1 MKNLISS
8 KVIFIIG
15 TRPEAIKLAP
25 LILKFNSNKKI
36 KTFVF
41 LTGQHGEMVTKVLE
55 IFKIKPDYN
64 LNLLTVGQPLNY
76 ITSKIINGLQKI
88 FLEEKPNLVIVQGD
102 TNSAFAGALSAFYQK
117 IPVAHVEAGLRT
129 NDIFNPYPEEANR
142 KLISQIA
149 SLNFAPT
156 KLSAK
161 NLEDEKVL
169 GEVFVTGNTVIDAV
183 LMVSRFYK
191 ENSSEFFNDP
201 SKKIIFTT
209 VHRRENWGNNIKNIS
224 NAINSLVKANK
235 QIQFI
240 IPMHPNPLVRKNLK
254 EVLIKDSRIS
264 LIEPLTYDSLVNH
277 IKNSYM
283 ILTDSGGLQ
292 EEAPSF
298 GKPVLILRDNTERPE
313 AVDAGTAKLI
323 GTNTERIF
331 DEVNLLLNNEES
343 YNKMSKA
350 ENPYGD
356 GKSSERIL
364 EHCKNFLEIK

>member
-1 MKNLISS
+1 M
-8 KVIFIIG
+8 
-15 TRPEAIKLAP
+15 
-25 LILKFNSNKKI
+25 
-36 KTFVF
+36 
-41 LTGQHGEMVTKVLE
+41 
-55 IFKIKPDYN
+55 
-64 LNLLTVGQPLNY
+64 
-76 ITSKIINGLQKI
+76 
-88 FLEEKPNLVIVQGD
+88 
-102 TNSAFAGALSAFYQK
+102 
-117 IPVAHVEAGLRT
+117 IPVK
-129 NDIFNPYPEEANR
+129 
-142 KLISQIA
+142 KL
-149 SLNFAPT
+149 F
-156 KLSAK
+156 
-161 NLEDEKVL
+161 
-169 GEVFVTGNTVIDAV
+169 
-183 LMVSRFYK
+183 
-191 ENSSEFFNDP
+191 
-201 SKKIIFTT
+201 FTT

-224 NAINSLVKANK
+224 NAINNLVKANK

-331 DEVNLLLNNEES
+331 DEVNLLLNNKES